1 MPDAHSLSFLHS
13 APLGRPDKFVD
24 DDSAPAA
31 APAKPDESAD
41 KLAALSEDVNTI
53 KEQLGELTELKAK
66 MDSLID
72 VISQTYKLNA

>member
-1 MPDAHSLSFLHS
+1 M
-13 APLGRPDKFVD
+13 DKFVD

-31 APAKPDESAD
+31 APAPAKPDESAD